1 MTTQEI
7 LEAARAAKTVVALAS
22 SETRTHALWAMSD
35 WLCHPENME
44 AILAANA
51 EDMAA
56 AKGHI
61 SDVMLDR
68 LALTEERIG
77 AMARGILEVAA
88 LPDPVGRV
96 LKRVER
102 PNGLVIEKTAVPM
115 GVTAIIYES
124 RPNVT
129 SDAAALA
136 IKSGNACILRC
147 GKEAWRS
154 ANAIVKALRQGLV
167 ESGLPEAAV
176 SLIED
181 TSHASANALMTAV
194 GYVDLLIPRGGAGLI
209 RACVENATVPCIQT
223 GTGICHVYVD
233 KAADLNM
240 AVDIIENAKTSRPSV
255 CNAEEVCLVHK
266 DVAAGF
272 LPLLKARLVD
282 ARAAAGLVPVDLRL
296 DERAAAIIPGT
307 PAGEQDFDTEFLNY
321 ILAIAVV
328 DDVDAAIAHI
338 ARHSTHHSEAI
349 ITADDTAADRFTT
362 CVDSAA
368 VYVNASTRFT
378 DGGEF
383 GLGCEMGI
391 STQKLHARGPMGLAE
406 LCSYKYIIHGSGQT
420 RGGSAAKLQNPCN

>member
-22 SETRTHALWAMSD
+22 SETHTHALWAMSD

-96 LKRVER
+96 LNRVER

-115 GVTAIIYES
+115 GVIAIIYES

-167 ESGLPEAAV
+167 ENGLPEAAV

-209 RACVENATVPCIQT
+209 RACVENAKVPCIQT
-223 GTGICHVYVD
+223 GTGICHIFVDDTADQD
-233 KAADLNM
+233 KAL
-240 AVDIIENAKTSRPSV
+240 DIIENAKASRPACAMPRKYVWCIRPLRQSFCPSWLSV
-255 CNAEEVCLVHK
+255 SARTARQRACIRWNYGWTSAPRPSSPASRQARRTLTPSFWITFWPSRSWT
-266 DVAAGF
+266 AWTRP
-272 LPLLKARLVD
+272 LPTSLL
-282 ARAAAGLVPVDLRL
+282 
-296 DERAAAIIPGT
+296 T
-307 PAGEQDFDTEFLNY
+307 PPA
-321 ILAIAVV
+321 
-328 DDVDAAIAHI
+328 
-338 ARHSTHHSEAI
+338 
-349 ITADDTAADRFTT
+349 TAKP
-362 CVDSAA
+362 S
-368 VYVNASTRFT
+368 
-378 DGGEF
+378 
-383 GLGCEMGI
+383 
-391 STQKLHARGPMGLAE
+391 
-406 LCSYKYIIHGSGQT
+406 
-420 RGGSAAKLQNPCN
+420 